1 MLFRSYSAAKAINRS
16 SNIGLI
22 KENYNADLLFWD
34 IESIYEIPYWFNSER
49 LFKVVKKGK
58 LVDL

>member
-1 MLFRSYSAAKAINRS
+1 MQLAINRS

-34 IESIYEIPYWFNSER
+34 IETVYEIPYWFNAER
-49 LFKVVKKGK
+49 LFKVVKKGQ
-58 LVDL
+58 LIDL